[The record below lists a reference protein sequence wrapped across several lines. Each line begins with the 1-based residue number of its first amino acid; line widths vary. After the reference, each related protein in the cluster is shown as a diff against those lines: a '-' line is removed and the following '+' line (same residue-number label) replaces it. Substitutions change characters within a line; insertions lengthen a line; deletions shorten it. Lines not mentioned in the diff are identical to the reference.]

1 MLGLSSGYADVADG
15 IAAFERDDYETVFRI
30 MHPLAGAG
38 DPVAQAMLGL
48 LYHQGWGCPRVL
60 PTRPS
65 GLCKPPS
72 KGIL

>member
-1 MLGLSSGYADVADG
+1 
-15 IAAFERDDYETVFRI
+15 